1 MKKWGLG
8 LMALLMMLQTVPASA
23 AGKEAVILKGK
34 QEGEE
39 KIQLQCY
46 TEMGKEITNGKLRL
60 LYDEEKVKLV
70 SSAEGDALEGGMC
83 EINDCLT
90 GNKKE
95 GELVAAFA
103 SSGTLKEKGNIL
115 SMEFELQEGVEK
127 DDKIDFQL
135 KTEKLSGN
143 NGEIE
148 AANVKLD
155 FVVGNTEEQVS
166 SKAEDDDKDDKK
178 EEDKKEESNKDK
190 TPSKENSS
198 SGNKK
203 PGKVKTGDETEVLKY
218 ALLGG
223 GTLVVILGC
232 AVTSKKKKKKR

>member
-8 LMALLMMLQTVPASA
+8 LMALLMMLQAVPAA
-23 AGKEAVILKGK
+23 ASGKDAVILKGK
-34 QEGEE
+34 QAGEE
-39 KIQLQCY
+39 KIQVQCY

-60 LYDEEKVKLV
+60 LYDEKKVKLV
-70 SSAEGDALEGGMC
+70 SSTEGDALEGGMC

-103 SSGTLKEKGNIL
+103 SSENLKEKGNL
-115 SMEFELQEGVEK
+115 LCVEFELQEGVEK
-127 DDKIDFQL
+127 NEEIAFQL
-135 KTEKLSGN
+135 KPEKLSGN
-143 NGEIE
+143 NGEIQ
-148 AANVKLD
+148 ADNVKLD
-155 FVVGNTEEQVS
+155 FIVGKTEEQIS
-166 SKAEDDDKDDKK
+166 NKAEEEKKEEEKKEDDKK
-178 EEDKKEESNKDK
+178 NNTSDKDK
-190 TPSKENSS
+190 SS
-198 SGNKK
+198 SGSKK
-203 PGKVKTGDETEVLKY
+203 SGKVKTGDETEVLKY